1 MKAAGALLLTALLLT
16 VCMAGCVKE
25 DIEPISPLGTIPKVL
40 VDYVDNQTK
49 VYVYPLDDYRYT
61 SVRSRIFLGNETF
74 KVKTDNN
81 TYSHHVATNKD
92 RFTLNITV
100 LDQKKEKKKVYSF
113 EANITVHPQQYPDT
127 VLLISIYNPKGS
139 PNEKKISQSN
149 LPWRTLAERIE

>member
-1 MKAAGALLLTALLLT
+1 MKAAGALLLAALLLT
-16 VCMAGCVKE
+16 VCMAGCVRE

-40 VDYVDNQTK
+40 VDYVDNNTK

-74 KVKTDNN
+74 KEKTDNN
-81 TYSHHVATNKD
+81 TYSHYVSTKKD

-100 LDQKKEKKKVYSF
+100 LDQKKDKKKVYSF
-113 EANITVHPQQYPDT
+113 EANFTVHPQQYPDAL
-127 VLLISIYNPKGS
+127 LLISIYNPKGS
-139 PNEKKISQSN
+139 PTEKKISQSN